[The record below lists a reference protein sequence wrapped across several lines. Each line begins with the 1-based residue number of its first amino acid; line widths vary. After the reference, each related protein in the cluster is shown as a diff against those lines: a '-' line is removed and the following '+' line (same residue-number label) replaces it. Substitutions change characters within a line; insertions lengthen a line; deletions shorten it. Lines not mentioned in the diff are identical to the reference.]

1 MTTRRKSQTTSAD
14 DMPSGYILKPSIY
27 DIPNIVHLYK
37 WKGNPKKYAR
47 NLFNGFNELRH
58 ANAVSVELTG
68 EEANEDSPGF
78 HVKVNQQVFDTTHM
92 PDSTAAMMRWV
103 MAQSWCTVNNAVG
116 TSQTVIPAETRQTV
130 IPAESRQA
138 MIPAETSQAVIPAET
153 RQTVIPAETSQAVIP
168 AETSQVPAAV
178 ETNQAINAGSCVDKL
193 AVTKTA
199 GIITQIEQAV
209 VQKKEAELRAVAA
222 ELRAAEAKA
231 KISEIEAA
239 RLEKA
244 VSDQEVLDRAALNTK
259 QVLPTHP
266 VLQFDTP
273 QADLL
278 LKLFASKIT
287 ETEASAGCKRKREE
301 SGNGAPLESSGSK
314 APIESS
320 GSKAPIESSSSSL
333 KAPLESSGASLKAA
347 TDNKSE
353 GTNPEAERKAK
364 VQRTTDS
371 FLSAQSIIDAVEPS
385 MQSFIEATEP
395 LNRAISAFAASF
407 FRMQP
412 GP

>member
-1 MTTRRKSQTTSAD
+1 
-14 DMPSGYILKPSIY
+14 MPSGYILKPSIY

-138 MIPAETSQAVIPAET
+138 M
-153 RQTVIPAETSQAVIP
+153 IPAETSQAVIP

-320 GSKAPIESSSSSL
+320 SSSL

-353 GTNPEAERKAK
+353 RTNPEAERKPK